1 MENDVLR
8 ARKYWLEY
16 DVATLAFLIVGL
28 AAVGLL
34 AIII

>member
-1 MENDVLR
+1 MRVH
-8 ARKYWLEY
+8 KYWLEY
-16 DVATLAFLIVGL
+16 DLAALGFLIVGI